1 MISRSTLIGA
11 LVVVELAIVGMA
23 ARALGAGVPAGPM
36 VGGTGWGGHAVS
48 QTDQSLPTGP
58 APVVT
63 IDVHDADVAIQAAP
77 SMSVRVSEAVHR
89 WGWGGGTTSPSVKLS
104 RTADGVRI
112 SAADADDGNVHFMMG
127 GFNHDVTVFV
137 PATAQVTVVSAGKV
151 AATGMR
157 APFVA
162 HVDDGDITLADQRS
176 DVDVSTNDG
185 DVELTDVEGG
195 TVAATTN
202 DGHLV
207 LSRVSAE
214 TLRAHSDDGR
224 VTATD
229 LRAVDGT
236 VTTNDGHVTIG
247 FAAGSDTVVN
257 LHTDDGGISINGTTA
272 RDDEVGNSSHT
283 VRIGS
288 GRGHFDVS
296 SGSGDITINQGATV

>member
-1 MISRSTLIGA
+1 M
-11 LVVVELAIVGMA
+11 V
-23 ARALGAGVPAGPM
+23 AG
-36 VGGTGWGGHAVS
+36 TSWGGHAVS

-58 APVVT
+58 APAVT

-77 SMSVRVSEAVHR
+77 SLSVRVTEAVHR
-89 WGWGGGTTSPSVKLS
+89 WGWGSRNASPIIKLN
-104 RTADGVRI
+104 RTPDGVRI
-112 SAADADDGNVHFMMG
+112 SAADADDGHVHFIMG
-127 GFNHDVTVFV
+127 GFNREVTVFV
-137 PATAQVTVVSAGKV
+137 PPTAQVTVVSAGKI

-162 HVDDGDITLADQRS
+162 HVDDADITLADQRS
-176 DVDVSTNDG
+176 DVNVSTNDG
-185 DVELTDVEGG
+185 DVELTDVAGG

-207 LSRVSAE
+207 LSRVSAD
-214 TLRAHSDDGR
+214 TLRAHSDDGH

-236 VTTNDGHVTIG
+236 VTTDDGHVTIG
-247 FAAGSDTVVN
+247 FAAGSDAVVN
-257 LHTDDGGISINGTTA
+257 LHTDDGGISIDDKTA

-283 VRIGS
+283 IRIGS

-296 SGSGDITINQGATV
+296 SGNGDITITQGASV